1 MRSMKEDHHDSKT
14 SLASH
19 HRFIC
24 RFVCHN
30 NRLSLT
36 HEPALVA
43 LLWGLHQTFWL
54 LVGLAL
60 LAVGIKLLLH
70 TRRPHAALTSRF
82 LGSLPGNGQLALVAA
97 INLLGGALI
106 DLYLY

>member
-1 MRSMKEDHHDSKT
+1 MIQKHPWQVIT
-14 SLASH
+14 AL
-19 HRFIC
+19 FIGL
-24 RFVCHN
+24 FVTTTGF
-30 NRLSLT
+30 SLT
-36 HEPALVA
+36 HEPVLVA